1 MFNKKNT
8 IIMVKKLI
16 YTSGLIL
23 SISISMLLSSCSKD
37 ELNINQKNLNE
48 GEVTS
53 IDTTPDYEAKGAGE
67 ELYYFIINSD
77 DPQAYFDE
85 LSVEEKAIVWATKY
99 QLFEESTEL
108 NDTQETILYALSSFV
123 YQAQLDQDYD
133 FKQFEEINQNV
144 IAFFN
149 PDQAM
154 DLIYYIDNP
163 STVTTHGCFWCDEIV
178 EPGPC
183 EIKPLPQ
190 GGYYLGRD
198 GFVQKYR
205 FGIRWGEP
213 VPVEIPCTMFDWLD
227 EDPMN

>member
-99 QLFEESTEL
+99 QLFEGGADL
-108 NDTQETILYALSSFV
+108 NDAQETILYALSSFV
-123 YQAQLDQDYD
+123 CQGRLDQGYYFSRFVDIG
-133 FKQFEEINQNV
+133 QSGL
-144 IAFFN
+144 AFFN
-149 PDQAM
+149 PDQ
-154 DLIYYIDNP
+154 
-163 STVTTHGCFWCDEIV
+163 
-178 EPGPC
+178 
-183 EIKPLPQ
+183 
-190 GGYYLGRD
+190 
-198 GFVQKYR
+198 
-205 FGIRWGEP
+205 
-213 VPVEIPCTMFDWLD
+213 
-227 EDPMN
+227 